1 MVYLKP
7 HMEWSISGEE
17 YGISVLVKD
26 KKVDMSPYY
35 NEITDSIVEY
45 SEYLKGDTKS
55 FEDVINELGPK
66 VDNGAIAVGLA
77 TKEGLIGTR
86 ILMTFEKE
94 LKHGDHEITSKFQ
107 LEIEI
112 YLRPLV
118 DSPLP
123 DPIYQDVVDQLENG
137 TFEWNVPLLIGIG
150 MSAFCVAI
158 LIIYGGTII
167 AAIGTIIAG
176 VTSSV
181 TTVAAALIV
190 IGTTLMGILSSFL
203 SI

>member
-1 MVYLKP
+1 
-7 HMEWSISGEE
+7 MEWSISGEE

-123 DPIYQDVVDQLENG
+123 DPVYQDVVEQLKNG
-137 TFEWNVPLLIGIG
+137 TFEWDTKLIVGVLVSTTAVVLLYAYGSAIIGAIGAIIVGITGSISTVVAALAVIGI
-150 MSAFCVAI
+150 
-158 LIIYGGTII
+158 
-167 AAIGTIIAG
+167 
-176 VTSSV
+176 
-181 TTVAAALIV
+181 
-190 IGTTLMGILSSFL
+190 TLMGIYSHF
-203 SI
+203 IGA